1 MIKVIMRPIVAD
13 FTCVFNNYNYTLSYS
28 NNVIL
33 VLQIHNSNLI
43 QNTSVNLIVC
53 WHILVEV
60 IISSERVIVVFSYLI
75 VAMKNVKRV
84 IAFK

>member
-1 MIKVIMRPIVAD
+1 MIVVIMRPIVAD

-43 QNTSVNLIVC
+43 QNTSVNLIAC

-60 IISSERVIVVFSYLI
+60 IIFRESDSSLLLSNSSDEECKKGYCI
-75 VAMKNVKRV
+75 
-84 IAFK
+84 